1 MMNTDDIRWESFER
15 SALPKALFGMSSGGV
30 RGWRVDNA
38 LESGQGIALG
48 YSREEK
54 ERTYA
59 PPELIILEDKTAAET
74 LSWLKT
80 YAPETS
86 PLSQFARVVTHSD
99 WEQFSREQA
108 WRAGY
113 TAREDR
119 WACVVVGE
127 LLAQGESDVE
137 VSALPLS
144 WSSSCFS
151 TAVARSAIIH
161 SSEEATR
168 ACVERLL
175 ILEKDQKFTR
185 RPVSVASLEPLWSVA
200 ASRGTEALDAP
211 EVVDMTLRAVTRVGD
226 GPAAL
231 KARMASMV
239 RAQSEFSSD
248 SVENRVVA
256 FQQLTARV
264 TEDIGNTNP
273 TALANAVIAAGAFLV
288 GRGSSHGFLLS
299 RLPRRWS
306 PAFAW
311 FGLMAG
317 LAGPQ
322 SWDGEWS
329 RAAKGVERFLRGRFD
344 WCGVS
349 GADLS
354 WPEYLW
360 LTTTFTGNQVF
371 AELPKMVPKVLSV
384 EIVPGAT
391 CQLRLAADAGG
402 SPREVSRGERVEV
415 ERRNRELRDTLEHLA
430 DLAIRAGHLLSVQD
444 ERRFHGQGSL
454 GFADSEEHE
463 PNASRSRRSKRPQS

>member
-1 MMNTDDIRWESFER
+1 MINTDDIRWESFER
-15 SALPKALFGMSSGGV
+15 SALPKALFGMSTGGV
-30 RGWRVDNA
+30 RGWRVENA

-54 ERTYA
+54 ARAYA

-86 PLSQFARVVTHSD
+86 PLSQFARVVTRSD
-99 WEQFSREQA
+99 WEQFGRERS
-108 WRAGY
+108 WRAGDA
-113 TAREDR
+113 AREDR

-161 SSEEATR
+161 SHDEAIR

-175 ILEKDQKFTR
+175 LLERDQKFTR
-185 RPVSVASLEPLWSVA
+185 RPVSVASLEPLWAVA
-200 ASRGTEALDAP
+200 ASRGSETLDAP
-211 EVVDMTLRAVTRVGD
+211 EVVDLALSGITRAAD
-226 GPAAL
+226 GPASL
-231 KARMASMV
+231 KTRMASMV
-239 RAQSEFSSD
+239 GTQSEFSSD

-256 FQQLTARV
+256 FQKLTSQV
-264 TEDIGNTNP
+264 TEDTGNTNP
-273 TALANAVIAAGAFLV
+273 TALAQAVIAAGAFLV
-288 GRGSSHGFLLS
+288 GRGSSHGFLLG

-306 PAFAW
+306 QAFAW
-311 FGLMAG
+311 FGLMNG
-317 LAGPQ
+317 LSGPQ

-329 RAAKGVERFLRGRFD
+329 RAAKGVERSLRGRFD

-360 LTTTFTGNQVF
+360 LTTTFAGKQAF
-371 AELPKMVPKVLSV
+371 AEIPKMVPKVLSV
-384 EIVPGAT
+384 EIAPGAT

-402 SPREVSRGERVEV
+402 SPREVGRGEHVEA

-430 DLAIRAGHLLSVQD
+430 DLAIRARHLLSAQD
-444 ERRFHGQGSL
+444 AQRSHGQGSL
-454 GFADSEEHE
+454 GFDDSEEHE
-463 PNASRSRRSKRPQS
+463 SNASRSRRSKRPQS